1 MFRMVTPARRAAK
14 ALVLCLSFLSL
25 LFPLQAQETSNRQDL
40 EREIRVIDQLLAET
54 KGRRQRT
61 SVELSMIKQQIDLR
75 ERLLMSLSQEILT
88 HEDEIGQLDDQ
99 ICLVQETMVQIQQN
113 YAEAI
118 RATYRYVG
126 NDNIWLSIL
135 SSGSLSE
142 AYYRM
147 QFYRQLTR
155 YRERQLASM
164 QKAEKVYL
172 LKQQELSQA
181 IIDKEALWE
190 EKKLE
195 MLRLSDNREVQET
208 VLQVVKRQENKHQEE
223 AEEQRQF
230 LQAALRQT
238 PVATGGTAL
247 PAEAAPVQDVGQ
259 AFRRSRGELPWPVND
274 QGSVVVLGF
283 GEQEDVHGNAV
294 KSDGWHIRTS
304 LGEKARSI
312 FEGKV
317 TAIQRVPNGGWVVIM
332 GHGPYR
338 SVYAG
343 LAEIDVRVGQQI
355 NQGQVLGRVQTDER
369 SGETILQFMVY
380 QEPNKFLDPTQWL
393 VE

>member
-1 MFRMVTPARRAAK
+1 MSRVDTPARLAAK
-14 ALVLCLSFLSL
+14 AIFLSL
-25 LFPLQAQETSNRQDL
+25 SLLSLLVPLQAQETSNRQDL

-61 SVELSMIKQQIDLR
+61 TAELAMIRQQIDLR
-75 ERLLMSLSQEILT
+75 ERLLMTLSQEILD
-88 HEDEIGQLDDQ
+88 HEQEIGELDDQ
-99 ICLVQETMVQIQQN
+99 ICLVQETMDQIRHN

-126 NDNIWLSIL
+126 SDHIWLSIL

-164 QKAEKVYL
+164 QKAEKVYVK
-172 LKQQELSQA
+172 KQQDLSQA
-181 IIDKEALWE
+181 ILDKEALWE

-195 MLRLSDNREVQET
+195 MLRLRDNREVQET
-208 VLQVVKRQENKHQEE
+208 VLQVVKNQESKHQEE

-238 PVATGGTAL
+238 PGAVV
-247 PAEAAPVQDVGQ
+247 PAEAAPAPVQDVGQ

-294 KSDGWHIRTS
+294 RSDGWHIRTS

-343 LAEIDVRVGQQI
+343 LAEVEVRVGQQI
-355 NQGQVLGRVQTDER
+355 AQGQVLGRVQTDER